1 MSSDNNVKKAITLRP
16 FSGSNEGFFL
26 SSAWANRDFLRRE
39 PRRVDSKISFCVF
52 SFEFSS

>member
-52 SFEFSS
+52 SFELSS